1 MADVAREMEDARR
14 ALDAADDVVREIERY
29 QRPMQELLR
38 NENLGLRVQEAMREY
53 GNHVNALRDAPD
65 VQRSL
70 AEAARMPDSREFR
83 DYTEGIR

>member
-14 ALDAADDVVREIERY
+14 ALDAADVVREIERY

-53 GNHVNALRDAPD
+53 GNHIHALRDAPD